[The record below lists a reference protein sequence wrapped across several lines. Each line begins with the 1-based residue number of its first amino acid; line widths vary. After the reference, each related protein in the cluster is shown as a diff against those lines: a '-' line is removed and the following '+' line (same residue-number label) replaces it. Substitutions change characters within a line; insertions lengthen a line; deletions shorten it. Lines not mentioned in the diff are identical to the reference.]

1 MKRIIPLAII
11 MALVSC
17 GRAQQTI
24 EADPM
29 IGTGFHGH
37 TYPGAAAP
45 YGMVQLSPDTRTE
58 GWDACSGY
66 HYDDNTIIG
75 FSHTHL
81 SGTGCADL
89 ADILFH
95 PSAEAPEKSG
105 TRYGIDP
112 YTFNH
117 KDETAKPGYWAV
129 KLPKAGLVAELTATQ
144 HVGIHRYIYSG
155 SGRYILIDLNHALS
169 DDKVDQC
176 SLRQISD
183 TEICGMRRTQ
193 GWVENQAIHFYAR
206 FSRPIISFNDAERQ
220 ALLEFAPDADTLT
233 AAVGISAVSIE
244 NAKLNLDTEVPELDF
259 DQVREQAEE
268 TWRTALSGIRVKG
281 GTEKQR
287 RIFATALYHT
297 KIAPNVMSDVNGQ
310 YIRHDGSIGTMP
322 EGRKYLSTFSIWD
335 TFRAWHPLQ
344 TLTDTAFVN
353 DMVLSFM
360 EMYDASGEL
369 PIWPLWS
376 GETGTMIG
384 YHSVSVIADAYLRA
398 SADSMRKL
406 H

>member
-1 MKRIIPLAII
+1 MRPRTTDHRGRSDDRHRIPRTHISG
-11 MALVSC
+11 SC
-17 GRAQQTI
+17 GSLR
-24 EADPM
+24 
-29 IGTGFHGH
+29 H
-37 TYPGAAAP
+37 GAAE
-45 YGMVQLSPDTRTE
+45 PDTRTE

-112 YTFNH
+112 YAFNH
-117 KDETAKPGYWAV
+117 KDETARPGYWAV

-193 GWVENQAIHFYAR
+193 GWVENQAIHFYAK

-220 ALLEFAPDADTLT
+220 ALLEFAPDTDTLT
-233 AAVGISAVSIE
+233 TAVGISAVSIE

-259 DQVREQAEE
+259 DQVREQTEE
-268 TWRTALSGIRVKG
+268 T
-281 GTEKQR
+281 
-287 RIFATALYHT
+287 
-297 KIAPNVMSDVNGQ
+297 
-310 YIRHDGSIGTMP
+310 
-322 EGRKYLSTFSIWD
+322 
-335 TFRAWHPLQ
+335 
-344 TLTDTAFVN
+344 
-353 DMVLSFM
+353 
-360 EMYDASGEL
+360 
-369 PIWPLWS
+369 
-376 GETGTMIG
+376 
-384 YHSVSVIADAYLRA
+384 
-398 SADSMRKL
+398 
-406 H
+406 

>member
-1 MKRIIPLAII
+1 

-17 GRAQQTI
+17 GRAQQTT

-129 KLPKAGLVAELTATQ
+129 KLQKAGLVAELTATK

-193 GWVENQAIHFYAR
+193 GWVENQTDPFL
-206 FSRPIISFNDAERQ
+206 RQ
-220 ALLEFAPDADTLT
+220 VLAPY
-233 AAVGISAVSIE
+233 
-244 NAKLNLDTEVPELDF
+244 NQF
-259 DQVREQAEE
+259 Q
-268 TWRTALSGIRVKG
+268 
-281 GTEKQR
+281 
-287 RIFATALYHT
+287 
-297 KIAPNVMSDVNGQ
+297 
-310 YIRHDGSIGTMP
+310 
-322 EGRKYLSTFSIWD
+322 
-335 TFRAWHPLQ
+335 
-344 TLTDTAFVN
+344 
-353 DMVLSFM
+353 
-360 EMYDASGEL
+360 
-369 PIWPLWS
+369 
-376 GETGTMIG
+376 
-384 YHSVSVIADAYLRA
+384 
-398 SADSMRKL
+398 
-406 H
+406 

>member
-17 GRAQQTI
+17 GRAQQTT

-169 DDKVDQC
+169 DDRVDQC

-233 AAVGISAVSIE
+233 APVGISAVSI
-244 NAKLNLDTEVPELDF
+244 
-259 DQVREQAEE
+259 
-268 TWRTALSGIRVKG
+268 
-281 GTEKQR
+281 
-287 RIFATALYHT
+287 
-297 KIAPNVMSDVNGQ
+297 
-310 YIRHDGSIGTMP
+310 
-322 EGRKYLSTFSIWD
+322 
-335 TFRAWHPLQ
+335 
-344 TLTDTAFVN
+344 
-353 DMVLSFM
+353 
-360 EMYDASGEL
+360 
-369 PIWPLWS
+369 
-376 GETGTMIG
+376 
-384 YHSVSVIADAYLRA
+384 
-398 SADSMRKL
+398 
-406 H
+406 